1 MIDFGFA
8 VFDID
13 LKPAKDAKPQDA
25 VNLIA
30 LYGPYGT
37 VSEAE
42 NYRAF
47 VESDTRQ
54 RYASRYEEDRYEF
67 KLEVMPLQTAPV
79 NADGWL

>member
-13 LKPAKDAKPQDA
+13 LKPAEDASPQDA

-37 VSEAE
+37 KNEAE
-42 NYRAF
+42 EYRAF

-54 RYASRYEEDRYEF
+54 KYAGRYEDGRYEF

-79 NADGWL
+79 NSEGWL